1 MAREALVGGAVSEL
15 QDTTEF
21 SSLAVYECAMHG
33 DPVAKQ
39 VFEHAG
45 RALGRAIANMVNAMN
60 VGLFVI
66 GGGASSGWD
75 AFAPAMFDEVRKR
88 SYIYANTTAAD
99 GTGVGGRKR
108 VTVIT
113 RAQLGGDGGLYGAAR
128 LPMLQG

>member
-1 MAREALVGGAVSEL
+1 VGALREEKEL
-15 QDTTEF
+15 
-21 SSLAVYECAMHG
+21 SSLAVYECAMRG
-33 DPVAKQ
+33 DTVAKQ
-39 VFEHAG
+39 VFERAG
-45 RALGRAIANMVNAMN
+45 RALGLAIANMVNAMN
-60 VGLFVI
+60 LPLFVI

-88 SYIYANTTAAD
+88 SYIYANTTAVD

-128 LPMLQG
+128 LPMLQRVGKT